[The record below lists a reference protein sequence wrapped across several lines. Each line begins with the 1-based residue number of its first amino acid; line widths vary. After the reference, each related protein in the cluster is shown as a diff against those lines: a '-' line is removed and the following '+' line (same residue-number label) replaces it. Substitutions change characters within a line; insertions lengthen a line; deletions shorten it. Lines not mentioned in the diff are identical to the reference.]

1 MDPLR
6 GFQPKHEEESQA
18 ELPAISQF
26 QGQYIITQ
34 TKSGIVIIDQQNA
47 HERILY
53 EKYMKEEKGND
64 PGSQRLLMP
73 QTYNSGPD
81 ETPLLEELTAPMKEL
96 GFDISAFGKDT
107 FLIHAVPQGTNESD
121 VKQVLE
127 SILEDYKKDMQ
138 VSAGDSK
145 IQVARSLARRLA
157 VKKGKKLRTEEMRSI
172 MENLFAC
179 SVPELSPDGKP
190 TMMILP
196 WEDLAKKFKS

>member
-1 MDPLR
+1 
-6 GFQPKHEEESQA
+6 
-18 ELPAISQF
+18 
-26 QGQYIITQ
+26 
-34 TKSGIVIIDQQNA
+34 VIIDQQNA

-127 SILEDYKKDMQ
+127 SILEDYKKDTQ